1 MVETR
6 DGELKQAPQ
15 ECPESLPV
23 VWIHFEQAFD
33 SRAGNIVYH
42 DTSFVADVTRRT
54 LDYSQS
60 PPSQTEVPE
69 VSNNLSALIAGFV
82 TKKKNKISTPAN

>member
-15 ECPESLPV
+15 ECPESLAV
-23 VWIHFEQAFD
+23 VWMRFEQAFD
-33 SRAGNIVYH
+33 SRAGDIVYH
-42 DTSFVADVTRRT
+42 DTSFVVLYLTRRT
-54 LDYSQS
+54 HDYSQL
-60 PPSQTEVPE
+60 PPSQTGVPE

-82 TKKKNKISTPAN
+82 TK